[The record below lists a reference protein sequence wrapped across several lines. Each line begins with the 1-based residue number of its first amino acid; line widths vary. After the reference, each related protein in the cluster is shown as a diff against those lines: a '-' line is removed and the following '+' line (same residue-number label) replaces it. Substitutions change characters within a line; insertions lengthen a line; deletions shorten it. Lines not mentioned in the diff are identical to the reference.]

1 MSSAPELKA
10 ETMAWLRYVKR
21 MQAVCTEL
29 QSLHGNPDVVG
40 VSPNTFIEVEVKV
53 TLKDL
58 MADFANKKTKMWRY
72 LETARGNEH
81 LSNKV
86 PNYFFYM
93 VTEAMAERAL
103 DIIREKFPK
112 AGVIVYRP
120 ELGLLPGRN
129 NEVIRGAEKLH
140 SSLPTAQFLH
150 EVFLRTSSELCG
162 LRVAQVA
169 LESEVSKML
178 ATVQTEVVGT
188 ARALRDDFL
197 HATSQVD
204 QLARNLAAASEKS
217 WEDLPEAEKQAF
229 KDTATRLSQLQRS
242 EVDAWFGALGGR
254 Q

>member
-1 MSSAPELKA
+1 MNSAELKA

-53 TLKDL
+53 SLRDL
-58 MADFANKKTKMWRY
+58 MADFANKKTKMWFY
-72 LETARGNEH
+72 QETAKGNEN

-103 DIIREKFPK
+103 DIVREKFPK
-112 AGVIVYRP
+112 AGVIVYKP

-129 NEVIRGAEKLH
+129 NEVLRGGEKLH
-140 SSLPTAQFLH
+140 SALPTAQFLH

-162 LRVAQVA
+162 LRVAQIA
-169 LESEVSKML
+169 LESEINKML

-197 HATSQVD
+197 FATNHTET
-204 QLARNLAAASEKS
+204 LARNLAQASERK
-217 WEDLPEAEKQAF
+217 WEELSEAEQQAF
-229 KDTATRLSQLQRS
+229 QGMAKRFAEQQKAG
-242 EVDAWFGALGGR
+242 VDAWFGSLGGKR
-254 Q
+254 